1 MQSTVLAISDR
12 LEDLRRERGLTL
24 EELAEATKISKS
36 ALSKYENLDFKDISP
51 FNVATLAKFYGVTT
65 DYLLGVSN
73 IENRSD
79 AEIHELRLTD
89 EALRVLKSGKCN
101 GKLLSDVI
109 CHKNFQRL
117 MTDMEI
123 FVDRIASMQIDN
135 LNRFMG
141 SARDT
146 VQAQYHPDEN
156 ELFFRTFELAQIP
169 ADEYVASVLRDDL
182 TGILRD
188 IRETH
193 QEGKKDKSAAPL
205 LSAMEDFQKNVR
217 SVIEAK
223 GSREEQA
230 AKAYLSTFGID
241 YDSLTPEE
249 FVVLIGILK
258 KSKLARNGISRRGKT
273 QSTLQKKRKK

>member
-36 ALSKYENLDFKDISP
+36 ALSKYENMDFKDISP

-79 AEIHELRLTD
+79 VEIHELCLTND
-89 EALRVLKSGKCN
+89 ALRALKSGKIN

-109 CHKNFQRL
+109 CHK
-117 MTDMEI
+117 
-123 FVDRIASMQIDN
+123 
-135 LNRFMG
+135 
-141 SARDT
+141 
-146 VQAQYHPDEN
+146 
-156 ELFFRTFELAQIP
+156 
-169 ADEYVASVLRDDL
+169 
-182 TGILRD
+182 
-188 IRETH
+188 
-193 QEGKKDKSAAPL
+193 
-205 LSAMEDFQKNVR
+205 DFQKNVR

-223 GSREEQA
+223 GSHEEQA
-230 AKAYLSTFGID
+230 ATAYLSTFGID

-258 KSKLARNGISRRGKT
+258 KSKLAKNGISRRGKT
-273 QSTLQKKRKK
+273 PSTLQKKRKK

>member
-1 MQSTVLAISDR
+1 MQSTVFAISDR

-89 EALRVLKSGKCN
+89 EALRVLKSGKFN

-141 SARDT
+141 AARDT

-188 IRETH
+188 IREAH
-193 QEGKKDKSAAPL
+193 QADKKDKSAAPL
-205 LSAMEDFQKNVR
+205 LSAMEDFQKNVQ

-258 KSKLARNGISRRGKT
+258 KSKHAKNGISRRGKK
-273 QSTLQKKRKK
+273 QFTLQKKSKK